1 MTVLADGVPEGT
13 QTGNSSAVV
22 LTDPTVNM
30 KNLSDFYILE
40 GRTYEKVTGL
50 LMALP
55 PQTTGLTGAYYFR
68 VDKQVVGDYFYHV
81 KAYDTDSHVLKG
93 NYFVAKDESNAGSF
107 RTTSRHPLSTAV
119 PKS

>member
-50 LMALP
+50 LMALLRRR
-55 PQTTGLTGAYYFR
+55 QALQALIIFALISR
-68 VDKQVVGDYFYHV
+68 SS
-81 KAYDTDSHVLKG
+81 A
-93 NYFVAKDESNAGSF
+93 
-107 RTTSRHPLSTAV
+107 TTSITSKLTIRTPTS
-119 PKS
+119 